1 MRLRRYCMALVGGVV
16 LAVGALSGAR
26 AADVTDVNEPVL
38 LVAKPEL
45 GEFYR
50 STVLFVRPMGN
61 GRHVGFIINRPTP
74 MTLGKL
80 FPEHGPSQKV
90 TNPVLLGGPVNVD
103 SVFAV
108 VHRQAVPGDKSIPL
122 STDMALAFDADTVD
136 RIIEQDGNAARF
148 FVGLV
153 VWQPGELEQELQ
165 KDFWFVMQNDADL
178 VFRKTTDGLWE
189 ELVQRSRNSL

>member
-1 MRLRRYCMALVGGVV
+1 MALVGSVV
-16 LAVGALSGAR
+16 LAVSALSGAR
-26 AADVTDVNEPVL
+26 AADVDEPVL

-80 FPEHGPSQKV
+80 FPEHAPSQKV

-122 STDMALAFDADTVD
+122 TQEMSLAFDAAAVD

-153 VWQPGELEQELQ
+153 VWQPGELEHELQ
-165 KDFWFVMQNDADL
+165 RDFWFVMKNDAEL
-178 VFRKTTDGLWE
+178 VFRRTTDGLWE
-189 ELVQRSRNSL
+189 ELVQRSRNAL

>member
-1 MRLRRYCMALVGGVV
+1 MRLRRYWLALVGSVV
-16 LAVGALSGAR
+16 LAVGALSGAQ
-26 AADVTDVNEPVL
+26 AADVDEPVL
-38 LVAKPEL
+38 LVARPEL

-90 TNPVLLGGPVNVD
+90 TNPVLLGGPVSVD

-108 VHRQAVPGDKSIPL
+108 VHRQPAPGDKSIPL
-122 STDMALAFDADTVD
+122 TDEMSLAFDSETVD

-153 VWQPGELEQELQ
+153 VWQPGELQAELQ
-165 KDFWFVMQNDADL
+165 RDYWFVMRNDSDL
-178 VFRKTTDGLWE
+178 LFRKTTDGLWE

>member
-1 MRLRRYCMALVGGVV
+1 MALVGSVV

-26 AADVTDVNEPVL
+26 AADVTEPVL
-38 LVAKPEL
+38 LVAKPDL

-80 FPEHGPSQKV
+80 FPEHAPSRKV
-90 TNPVLLGGPVNVD
+90 TNPVLLGGPVNAD

-108 VHRQAVPGDKSIPL
+108 VQRQAVPGDKSIPL
-122 STDMALAFDADTVD
+122 TADMSLAFDAAAVD

-153 VWQPGELEQELQ
+153 VWQPGELEAELR
-165 KDFWFVMQNDADL
+165 KDFWFVMKNDADL

-189 ELVQRSRNSL
+189 ELVQRSKNSL